1 MKKIITIL
9 VAAAFSLTACDI
21 DCLPYGSMEA
31 EEITNNPDASL
42 DGLINGMYAQL
53 KAWSDPMHRC
63 GEYAGDNM
71 VIRGNSTDA
80 FFEFISFSR
89 TPNNY
94 RLQNFWD
101 YGYKAI
107 AQASNI
113 IKMIEEGQSA
123 EIDNKLG
130 ECYYVRG
137 MMYFYLCRA
146 YGRPYYQ
153 APDKNLGVPIVNGTP
168 DDVLGEMFLPDRA
181 TVKET
186 YEQVISDL
194 KAAERLMTIN
204 KGAIYASKRA
214 AQAMLSRVYLY
225 MSGTYENPN
234 TQYAQLAVDY
244 ADSVIKSNDYT
255 LLSRENFMKYNTF
268 TPENNSETIFAIK
281 RVASEFS
288 GYDHYYGVGGMYA
301 NIGGMGWGEMFASA
315 KYIALLNETGRN
327 DWRPDHYKIVDARAA
342 FIEPTYEKNEKGY
355 KTVFRFIK
363 PSLPLT
369 TNTSLDKYTGYS
381 YVQDSLVKE
390 NGKYYAIEK
399 VIQYKQV
406 GDKLEAIKEK
416 VIEDGKEVEKTKTEN
431 IKYPLEIVDEAQGIF
446 KIAKYNAGTNITEVL
461 TEVVGVEDYYITL
474 NRVNP
479 QFYITK
485 CSREGEDSH
494 LHSPLISR
502 LGEIYL
508 NRAEAYAKL
517 GNYGAALTDLNKIR
531 GRAIIGGEYAS
542 LNANNAGE
550 RIDKERQL
558 ELAYQAERSY
568 DVFRNG
574 KALTR
579 AFPGPHNQLEEVLAT
594 DFRVVYYI
602 PQNAINAYPGTLTQN
617 PTNNGGVILN

>member
-1 MKKIITIL
+1 MKKIFTIL
-9 VAAAFSLTACDI
+9 VAAAVSLTACDI
-21 DCLPYGSMEA
+21 DCLPYGSMAA
-31 EEITNNPDASL
+31 EEITKDPDASL
-42 DGLINGMYAQL
+42 DALMNGMYAQL
-53 KAWSDPMHRC
+53 KTWSDPMHRC

-71 VIRGNSTDA
+71 MIRGNSTDA

-123 EIDNKLG
+123 EIDNKIG

-168 DDVLGEMFLPDRA
+168 DNVVGEMFLPDRA

-186 YEQVISDL
+186 YEQVINDL
-194 KAAERLMTIN
+194 KAAERLMTLD
-204 KGAIYASKRA
+204 KGAIYASKGA

-234 TQYAQLAVDY
+234 REYAQLAVEY
-244 ADSVIKSNDYT
+244 ADKVINSGNYS
-255 LLSRENFMKYNTF
+255 LLSRNDFMQYNTF
-268 TPENNSETIFAIK
+268 IPESNSETIFAIK

-288 GYDHYYGVGGMYA
+288 GFDHYYGVGGMYA

-315 KYIALLNETGRN
+315 KYIALLDETGRN
-327 DWRPDHYKIVDARAA
+327 DWRPDHYNMVDARAA
-342 FIEPTYEKNEKGY
+342 FIEPNYAQNTKEVFRLIYTDDESGLQNYLQLDTKHEGENVSAREMIVKDKDTTYVTYPLSPADEEQEVYTITYKNHTYEG
-355 KTVFRFIK
+355 V
-363 PSLPLT
+363 
-369 TNTSLDKYTGYS
+369 LD
-381 YVQDSLVKE
+381 
-390 NGKYYAIEK
+390 N
-399 VIQYKQV
+399 
-406 GDKLEAIKEK
+406 
-416 VIEDGKEVEKTKTEN
+416 
-431 IKYPLEIVDEAQGIF
+431 
-446 KIAKYNAGTNITEVL
+446 
-461 TEVVGVEDYYITL
+461 YITL
-474 NRVNP
+474 NRAYP
-479 QFYITK
+479 EFYIVK

-517 GNYGAALTDLNKIR
+517 GNYGAALADLNIIR
-531 GRAIIGGEYAS
+531 GRAIVGGEYAS
-542 LNANNAGE
+542 LDASNAGD

-574 KALTR
+574 KDLTR
-579 AFPGPHNQLEEVLAT
+579 RYPGPHNQLEDVPAT

-602 PQNAINAYPGTLTQN
+602 PQDAINAYPGTLTQN
-617 PTNNGGVILN
+617 PTNDGGVILN